1 MFENG
6 ISVVSL
12 TQKLQQDQQRVRH
25 GIAFL
30 LTLQMLSHSQQR
42 SKVLS
47 QLLPEKLVRGTFNC
61 TPLLTAKLL
70 WQNCCLV
77 FILFCISLQ
86 LSSRVSNPNSSHK
99 IVSGPRA
106 HNSVYFHIAY
116 YHSILQH
123 MQQSTCGLRRVLERE
138 KKGKVRKRNP
148 KKRKRKK
155 RGEHFEN
162 RNFGG

>member
-1 MFENG
+1 MKSRASCLLYISFLGRTYRYPQISLNLLNISGVGVQHIWTQDARVMFENG

-12 TQKLQQDQQRVRH
+12 TQRLQQDQQRARH

-30 LTLQMLSHSQQR
+30 LMLQMLSHSQQR

-47 QLLPEKLVRGTFNC
+47 QLLPEKLVHGTFNC

-77 FILFCISLQ
+77 FILFCFSLQ
-86 LSSRVSNPNSSHK
+86 LSSRVSIPNASHK

-106 HNSVYFHIAY
+106 HNSV
-116 YHSILQH
+116 
-123 MQQSTCGLRRVLERE
+123 
-138 KKGKVRKRNP
+138 
-148 KKRKRKK
+148 
-155 RGEHFEN
+155 
-162 RNFGG
+162 